1 MAIYFSNTLSKE
13 PFQFDSVG
21 NHWLQEALSRPQGYP
36 IYHYLQTEEGCG
48 IFTIDG
54 KEYFLPEGHGIL
66 ITPHVPHAYRAAD
79 TSAWITCFATFG
91 GTMEAHLPQI
101 LGNNRIIFTEKEN
114 ALEIKAVIDR
124 AVARFKTAPVNTHQ
138 LSCDCYAL
146 LLQFPM
152 DFPRQ
157 HQRSCVG
164 KIRPARASAD
174 RNTLHGGSDRR
185 TALPQRLCIPP
196 VFVSPV
202 CALSWVLGL

>member
-54 KEYFLPEGHGIL
+54 KEYFLPEDHGIL

-91 GTMEAHLPQI
+91 GTMEAL
-101 LGNNRIIFTEKEN
+101 
-114 ALEIKAVIDR
+114 ALV
-124 AVARFKTAPVNTHQ
+124 VATMTANST
-138 LSCDCYAL
+138 
-146 LLQFPM
+146 
-152 DFPRQ
+152 
-157 HQRSCVG
+157 
-164 KIRPARASAD
+164 
-174 RNTLHGGSDRR
+174 
-185 TALPQRLCIPP
+185 
-196 VFVSPV
+196 
-202 CALSWVLGL
+202 CAWLAYQPEEPEEVKMLKKD

>member
-101 LGNNRIIFTEKEN
+101 LGNNHIIFTEKEN

-124 AVARFKTAPVNTHQ
+124 AVARFKTAPINTHQ

-146 LLQFPM
+146 LLQFSNGFSTQIPAI
-152 DFPRQ
+152 P
-157 HQRSCVG
+157 CG
-164 KIRPARASAD
+164 K
-174 RNTLHGGSDRR
+174 NML
-185 TALPQRLCIPP
+185 
-196 VFVSPV
+196 SPY
-202 CALSWVLGL
+202 CG